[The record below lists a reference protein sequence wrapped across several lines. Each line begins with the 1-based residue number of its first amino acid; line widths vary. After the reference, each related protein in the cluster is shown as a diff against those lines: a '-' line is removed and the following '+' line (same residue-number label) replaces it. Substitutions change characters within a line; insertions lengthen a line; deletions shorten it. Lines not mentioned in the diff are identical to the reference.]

1 MKQKTLLALFLPF
14 LFIALIACSGAVK
27 GKAGM
32 GSMAL
37 LKAMPGD
44 LPMIFWADATKAFAL
59 EPLSKNFSQKP
70 DRKPSKDDF
79 EALMT
84 KAGIDPKKDLYGV
97 LAGASGAPDDKNV
110 QMLLLLNLKY
120 DAQRLKKALREAD
133 ATDKPQ
139 ETSYNGKTLFLIK
152 DTSPRTEK
160 GENPLMAL
168 AFMDPWILAVGS
180 ENRVKQ
186 AIDLS
191 KGKGAS
197 AAKEARFK
205 PYLSKINPKSLFWG
219 VALWEKIP
227 LPKELSGAKG
237 PQDFN
242 LSSLKGIYGYVDHE
256 NATLKGEI
264 TLISSDEGWNKKVS
278 ELLTAGKA
286 LLSLGGNKETS
297 SLLDSLTI
305 VKEKDGTKLLF
316 AVPEETLKKM
326 KDFQPPQGLPGMFK
340 GKPDFAPPPPPQ
352 PEEGVQRGEL

>member
-1 MKQKTLLALFLPF
+1 MKQKTLLALFLPL

-44 LPMIFWADATKAFAL
+44 LPMIFWADTAKAFTM
-59 EPLSKNFSQKP
+59 EMFNKNLSQKTEN
-70 DRKPSKDDF
+70 KPSTDKF
-79 EALMT
+79 EALMA

-97 LAGASGAPDDKNV
+97 LAGASGAPDDKNMQALV
-110 QMLLLLNLKY
+110 LLNLKY
-120 DAQRLKKALREAD
+120 DPERLKKAIREES
-133 ATDKPQ
+133 TEKPQ

-152 DTSPRTEK
+152 DTSPSEDK
-160 GENPLMAL
+160 GEKPLIAL
-168 AFMDPWILAVGS
+168 ALMDPWILAVGS

-205 PYLSKINPKSLFWG
+205 PYLAKIDPKSVFWG

-227 LPKELSGAKG
+227 LPKELSAAKA

-242 LSSLKGIYGYVDHE
+242 LSSLKGVYGFVDHE

-286 LLSLGGNKETS
+286 LLSMGGNKDTS

-316 AVPEETLKKM
+316 AIPEEALKNM
-326 KDFQPPQGLPGMFK
+326 KNFQPPQGIPGIFQE
-340 GKPDFAPPPPPQ
+340 KPDSVPPPPPL
-352 PEEGVQRGEL
+352 PEKGVQRGEL

>member
-110 QMLLLLNLKY
+110 QALVLVNLKY
-120 DAQRLKKALREAD
+120 DSERLKKAIREES
-133 ATDKPQ
+133 TEKPQ
-139 ETSYNGKTLFLIK
+139 EISYNGKTLFLIK
-152 DTSPRTEK
+152 DTSPSENK
-160 GENPLMAL
+160 GEKPLIAL
-168 AFMDPWILAVGS
+168 ALMDPWILAVGS

-205 PYLSKINPKSLFWG
+205 PYLAKINPKSVFWG
-219 VALWEKIP
+219 VALWDKIP
-227 LPKELSGAKG
+227 LPKELSAAKG

-286 LLSLGGNKETS
+286 LLSLGGNKEAS

-316 AVPEETLKKM
+316 AIPEEALKNM
-326 KDFQPPQGLPGMFK
+326 KNFQPPQGIPGMFQE
-340 GKPDFAPPPPPQ
+340 KPDSVPPPPPQ